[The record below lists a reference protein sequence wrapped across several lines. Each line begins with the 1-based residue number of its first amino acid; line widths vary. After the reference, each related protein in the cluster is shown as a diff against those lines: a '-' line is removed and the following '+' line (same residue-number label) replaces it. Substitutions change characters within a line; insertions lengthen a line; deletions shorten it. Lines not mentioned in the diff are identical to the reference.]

1 MINETFQVTVVM
13 AVYNAEKTLPRAID
27 SVINQTYCN
36 WLLICVNDG
45 STDNSLDVLYQYAE
59 KDTRIR
65 VLTQENE
72 GPAAARAKAYEVV
85 ETPYVIMLDAD
96 DFYSLDL
103 LECLVTKANQS
114 GADAI
119 VPNVKIE
126 QIDGRFMDW
135 NQSYHF
141 TLGMEMDGREAFS
154 RTFIE
159 PSMHGINLW
168 KTDLVKRFSN
178 KENTEYNKMNAD
190 EFIQR
195 LLFLNSKK
203 IVFSESAKLTL
214 EYLKE
219 IADAKQPWYMQDKLC
234 EHFALGKIGILPFAS
249 SWNQCLYSY
258 LKAKEPVFVSDMPSF
273 KKGNAY
279 RHFYSGFSLGIF
291 RAGVLSEKQL
301 YAAWNW
307 LKFLF
312 CVFPQ
317 ELCSQSMTLPMRN
330 DASPYIS
337 NIYPDIYHLSK
348 HSLKHSQPQPDFV
361 GMRNVYSLIGN
372 AIRQF
377 QLRKTGINET
387 LERMQ
392 NSVCQSIGKTGRDY
406 FTQNS

>member
-1 MINETFQVTVVM
+1 MLNDIFIAMINETFQVTVVM

-203 IVFSESAKLTL
+203 IVFSGGTYFYTYNQSSITKKFSLRQVGYL
-214 EYLKE
+214 ETCRKYIDLIAAYNLDDE
-219 IADAKQPWYMQDKLC
+219 IASVIKEYYFRHIIHLKIRLYKDGTDLTPDDRKMMGLKIKEAYNDAIKYKTNFVFR
-234 EHFALGKIGILPFAS
+234 EKRFAFLYKKAS
-249 SWNQCLYSY
+249 ASNYFMFCLTC
-258 LKAKEPVFVSDMPSF
+258 
-273 KKGNAY
+273 
-279 RHFYSGFSLGIF
+279 
-291 RAGVLSEKQL
+291 
-301 YAAWNW
+301 
-307 LKFLF
+307 FLF
-312 CVFPQ
+312 AQ
-317 ELCSQSMTLPMRN
+317 YL
-330 DASPYIS
+330 
-337 NIYPDIYHLSK
+337 IYKSK
-348 HSLKHSQPQPDFV
+348 CH
-361 GMRNVYSLIGN
+361 I
-372 AIRQF
+372 
-377 QLRKTGINET
+377 
-387 LERMQ
+387 
-392 NSVCQSIGKTGRDY
+392 
-406 FTQNS
+406 